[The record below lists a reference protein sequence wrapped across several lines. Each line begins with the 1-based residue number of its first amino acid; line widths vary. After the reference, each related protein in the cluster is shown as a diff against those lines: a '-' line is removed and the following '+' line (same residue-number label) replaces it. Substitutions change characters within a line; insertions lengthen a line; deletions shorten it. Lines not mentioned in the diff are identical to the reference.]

1 VPTVLRAE
9 GYRFFF
15 YAKDCQEP
23 MHVHVTRSNGLA
35 KIWLESL
42 TIAKSVGFQ
51 HHEETRILK
60 ILKENQALV
69 IARWRKFCGD

>member
-23 MHVHVTRSNGLA
+23 IHIHVTRGSGLA
-35 KIWLESL
+35 KIWVESL
-42 TIAKSVGFQ
+42 TIAKSIGFRR
-51 HHEETRILK
+51 HEEKRILK
-60 ILKENQALV
+60 ILDENQALV